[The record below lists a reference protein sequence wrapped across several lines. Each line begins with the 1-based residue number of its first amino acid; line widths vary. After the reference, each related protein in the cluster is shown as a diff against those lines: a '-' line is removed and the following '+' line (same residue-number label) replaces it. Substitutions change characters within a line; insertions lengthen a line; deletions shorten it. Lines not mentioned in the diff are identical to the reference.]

1 MYIELSGQW
10 VSLCFLIHSP
20 YSDFTEATTSSCT
33 YIRISDNRLI
43 AGLVLSFVCVCVCI
57 HTQESCNGT
66 LVTFTTR
73 YMMQQGFYEC
83 CSKQLTIAL
92 RKEDSGSY
100 LVIEQVGGKSV
111 RCCNKLQKQQPNQNQ
126 PHAIHQIQQSLV
138 SQLNG
143 S

>member
-1 MYIELSGQW
+1 
-10 VSLCFLIHSP
+10 
-20 YSDFTEATTSSCT
+20 
-33 YIRISDNRLI
+33 
-43 AGLVLSFVCVCVCI
+43 
-57 HTQESCNGT
+57 
-66 LVTFTTR
+66 
-73 YMMQQGFYEC
+73 MQQGFYEC

-143 S
+143 SWGIRNEQKNTAPHTLKSKDKVISNPENKHSTEKHKNQKTQQNRHYFHVQPFQPTNPAESNRWPSFPSPDPSLA